1 MNGIS
6 AIRSLFSCKTNKKI
20 SCKAL
25 SSRNLIWLVP
35 LSLLLTFSLWRLPVA
50 DFLVPRGGFE
60 PAMALNGPDAH
71 DFTMNSVHITQS
83 HQGMKT
89 LDLVAVRAMTGQ
101 TSDEFKMEDVKAT
114 ITSKEGE
121 QTHVIA
127 GTGLF
132 DQASSRLTLMGDVVI
147 KKPKDNYEIYTDLLH
162 YNDKTKIANCP
173 GPTRLLGDDISIK
186 GGNLEYNLLTNR
198 YDIGGRVHVTL
209 SDFAGP

>member
-1 MNGIS
+1 MRI
-6 AIRSLFSCKTNKKI
+6 
-20 SCKAL
+20 
-25 SSRNLIWLVP
+25 SSRNFIWLVP
-35 LSLLLTFSLWRLPVA
+35 LSLLLTFPLWRPPLTT
-50 DFLVPRGGFE
+50 FLIPRGGLE

-83 HQGMKT
+83 HQGQKT

-114 ITSKEGE
+114 IISKEGE

-132 DQASSRLTLMGDVVI
+132 NQSSSRLSLMDEVVI
-147 KKPKDNYEIYTDLLH
+147 TKPKDNYELYTDLLH

-173 GPTRLLGDDISIK
+173 GPTRLLGDDVSIK

-209 SDFAGP
+209 SDFARP